1 MKRTKKIINK
11 LPNII
16 CTLALSTFIFMANG
30 YGILKQELT
39 INGKAEINEEIIK
52 PEV

>member
-16 CTLALSTFIFMANG
+16 CVDIVEKK
-30 YGILKQELT
+30 YIQT

>member
-1 MKRTKKIINK
+1 MSIDNNLTIKEWLDTEDQACVDIVEKKYI
-11 LPNII
+11 
-16 CTLALSTFIFMANG
+16 
-30 YGILKQELT
+30 QT